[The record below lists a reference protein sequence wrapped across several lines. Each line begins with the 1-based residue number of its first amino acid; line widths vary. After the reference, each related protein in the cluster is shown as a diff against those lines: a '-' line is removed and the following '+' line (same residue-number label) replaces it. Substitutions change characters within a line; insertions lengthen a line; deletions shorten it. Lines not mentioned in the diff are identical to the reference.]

1 MSDDTSTS
9 SLHSLSLL
17 DELDLCM
24 LLLLLNVLEHEVT
37 VLRANVVA
45 AMDQIRRE
53 ELTAQR
59 AKPNTTAR
67 RKSFE
72 QIIGVLSP
80 KAFHRMF
87 RMNRDSFDKL
97 CENVIAKVG
106 ACVFKSEEWLISD
119 EARSTNTATFHATSA
134 LGGTLSGEMKLGIM
148 LRMLAGASYLDV
160 LLTYGISTASVYA
173 VFHEGTSWIVITFKF
188 PFAQWITSKD
198 EEALNRVAE
207 GFSSDSGGVFRKC
220 IGALDGLA
228 VKIKCPATSDLIRDP
243 GNYFCRKGF
252 YALNVQAIC
261 DKSRRVLWMSSGHK
275 GSTHDSTAFLETQLS
290 KILDQNSDWLESK
303 GNFIVGDSAYP
314 LMGHLLVP
322 YADAKSLSP
331 EDAFNFWLSNSRIQ
345 IECAFGEVVMRWSI
359 LWRKLLFDIK
369 DVGKVLR
376 AVVLLHNFLV
386 DERESRSGLNIED
399 AEYFR
404 SFSLRD
410 LDDRSL
416 LSNEQPSAVA
426 TDNNEPH
433 PGGRPNGSMINH
445 QERGKRKREDL
456 TDELYGSGRGRPMQE
471 RMHHNAH
478 GQVYFS

>member
-45 AMDQIRRE
+45 AMDQIRRDK
-53 ELTAQR
+53 LSAKR
-59 AKPNTTAR
+59 AKPNSTTR

-80 KAFHRMF
+80 TTFHRMF

-97 CENVIAKVG
+97 CENVIANVV

-207 GFSSDSGGVFRKC
+207 GFSSDSGGIFRKC

-290 KILDQNSDWLESK
+290 KILDQNSDWLE
-303 GNFIVGDSAYP
+303 
-314 LMGHLLVP
+314 
-322 YADAKSLSP
+322 
-331 EDAFNFWLSNSRIQ
+331 DAFNFWLSNSRIQ
-345 IECAFGEVVMRWSI
+345 IECAFGEVVMRWGI

-376 AVVLLHNFLV
+376 AVMLLHNFLV
-386 DERESRSGLNIED
+386 DKRESRSGLNIED

-404 SFSLRD
+404 SFSLRA